1 MRFLRT
7 LIITLLIISILLPFI
22 PLIVWSFSYR
32 WYFPALLPTEW
43 SFRAWRY
50 IFSDTS
56 HVLTALMDSTII
68 ALSVTLL
75 SIIIGLPAG
84 RALGLYQFWGKDFVR
99 LLILTP
105 TIVPTLSVALGI
117 HGLFIRY
124 GLADTLLGVILV
136 HLIPVLPYMVLVLA
150 SVFSNYDLAY
160 EEQAR
165 SLGAN
170 PLQVFYYITLPTILP
185 GLMVGSF
192 FAFIISW
199 SQYVLTLLIGGGQV
213 VTLPILLFTFANS
226 GDNPLTAALSLI
238 FIIPAVLFILLTTPY
253 LSGHKNVWD
262 GLGKL

>member
-1 MRFLRT
+1 MRLLRT
-7 LIITLLIISILLPFI
+7 IIITLLIISILFPFLP
-22 PLIVWSFSYR
+22 LMVWSFSHR
-32 WYFPALLPTEW
+32 WYFPTLMPTEW
-43 SFRAWRY
+43 SWRAWSY
-50 IFSDTS
+50 IFSDSS
-56 HVLTALMDSTII
+56 HVLSAIMYSTII
-68 ALSVTLL
+68 ALSVTFL
-75 SIIIGLPAG
+75 SILIGLPAG
-84 RALGLYQFWGKDFVR
+84 RALGLHQFWGKDFIK
-99 LLILTP
+99 LLVLTP
-105 TIVPTLSVALGI
+105 TIVPTLAVALGI

-136 HLIPVLPYMVLVLA
+136 HLIPVLPYMILVLA
-150 SVFSNYDLAY
+150 SVFANYDLAY

-170 PLQVFYYITLPTILP
+170 PLQVFYYITLPTIFP

-199 SQYVLTLLIGGGQV
+199 SQYVITLLIGGGQV

-238 FIIPAVLFILLTTPY
+238 FIAPAILFILFTSHY
-253 LSGHKNVWD
+253 LSGHESMWG